1 MAETPR
7 LVHHLI
13 TFVVRIVEFNTSARN
28 EASKAD
34 GVVSDEEIRR
44 FLRMRSQGG
53 SLAMKAQLE
62 GNVDFGATMAAAHEK
77 RVAWAA
83 ALKIQ
88 LARRAKTAR
97 RRLCERRAA
106 IEQAASHA
114 CVNDEDGGAEAATAN
129 GRS

>member
-1 MAETPR
+1 M
-7 LVHHLI
+7 HHLI
-13 TFVVRIVEFNTSARN
+13 TFVVRIVEFNTSARH
-28 EASKAD
+28 EASRAD

-62 GNVDFGATMAAAHEK
+62 GNVDFGAAMAAAHEK

-88 LARRAKTAR
+88 LARRAKIAR
-97 RRLCERRAA
+97 QRLRDRRAA

-114 CVNDEDGGAEAATAN
+114 CINDEDGGADEAITN
-129 GRS
+129 ERS